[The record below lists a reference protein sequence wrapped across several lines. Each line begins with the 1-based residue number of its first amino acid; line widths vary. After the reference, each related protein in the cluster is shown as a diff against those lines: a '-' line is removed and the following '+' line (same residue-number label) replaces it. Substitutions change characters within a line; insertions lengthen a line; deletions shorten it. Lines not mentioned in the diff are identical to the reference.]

1 MHNLNKFNMADI
13 EIKKPISFE
22 LSIIDVDENLPSLKI
37 FIRLEDETLK
47 GKFKS
52 EINFWLES
60 KNWDSFVYNS
70 EHILIDMNGVSRIKI
85 EQNDDFNTYELLID
99 SSINSRGKIHSIISK
114 IDLTA
119 DDLSLF
125 LNQFK
130 NYPKW
135 W

>member
-1 MHNLNKFNMADI
+1 MDDI
-13 EIKKPISFE
+13 EIKKPIYFK
-22 LSIIDVDENLPSLKI
+22 LSIIDIDEKLPSLKI
-37 FIRLEDETLK
+37 CIQLEEEVLK

-52 EINFWLES
+52 EINFWLEC
-60 KNWDSFVYNS
+60 KNWDSFTFNT
-70 EHILIDMNGVSRIKI
+70 ECGLIDMNGISRIRI
-85 EQNDDFNTYELLID
+85 MQNSDSNTSELLID
-99 SSINSRGKIHSIISK
+99 TSFNSSGKIHSIISK

>member
-1 MHNLNKFNMADI
+1 MADI

-99 SSINSRGKIHSIISK
+99 LKIIQSGGKMKYIFKIITSY
-114 IDLTA
+114 
-119 DDLSLF
+119 F
-125 LNQFK
+125 
-130 NYPKW
+130 
-135 W
+135 